1 MNSNCAVFGCTITNR
16 YTTMDTKALRQ
27 KILDLA
33 IHGKLVP
40 QDPNDE
46 PASVLLERIKAE
58 KERLIKEGKI
68 KRSKK
73 SAKTSDTPHYENVPF
88 EVPEGW
94 MWTTLGVIGTWQSG
108 GTPSRSNKSYYG
120 GNIPWLK
127 TGDLNDGYITHIPE
141 FITEEAV
148 VNSSAKLNPV
158 GSVLIAMYGA
168 TIGKLGILTF
178 PATTNQACCACIE
191 YDAIDPMFLF
201 YFLLSQRT
209 AFIAKGG
216 GGAQPNIS
224 KEIIVKTYIP
234 LPPFL
239 EQQRIVAEIERWFS
253 LIDIIENGKND
264 LQNIIK
270 QTKNKILD
278 LAIHGKLVS
287 QDPNDEPAIELLK
300 RINPGF
306 TPCDN
311 GHYTNLPKGW
321 AICKLS
327 DLCRIE
333 NGFAFSSNDYKS
345 QGIPLVR
352 ISNITHN
359 TIDITDCVYV
369 EGITDNKFKISKGDL
384 LIAMSGATTGKMG
397 VYLFDEIAYLNQ
409 RVGNIKILN
418 KSSLFPDYRNIYM
431 QSKVDEI
438 LKIAYGGAQPN
449 ISASVIGNFDF
460 PLPPYKEQI
469 RIVETVQRIFDQL
482 DVITESL

>member
-1 MNSNCAVFGCTITNR
+1 MVF
-16 YTTMDTKALRQ
+16 KLRRGFF
-27 KILDLA
+27 LSFSL
-33 IHGKLVP
+33 
-40 QDPNDE
+40 
-46 PASVLLERIKAE
+46 
-58 KERLIKEGKI
+58 
-68 KRSKK
+68 
-73 SAKTSDTPHYENVPF
+73 SDTPHYENVPF

-369 EGITDNKFKISKGDL
+369 EGITDDKFKISKGDL

-482 DVITESL
+482 DTITESL

>member
-1 MNSNCAVFGCTITNR
+1 MVF
-16 YTTMDTKALRQ
+16 KLRRGFF
-27 KILDLA
+27 LSFSL
-33 IHGKLVP
+33 
-40 QDPNDE
+40 
-46 PASVLLERIKAE
+46 
-58 KERLIKEGKI
+58 
-68 KRSKK
+68 
-73 SAKTSDTPHYENVPF
+73 SDTPHYENVPF

-108 GTPSRSNKSYYG
+108 ETPSRSNKSYYG

-311 GHYTNLPKGW
+311 GHYTQLPEGWTVAPMQVLCSLVDGDKQNGIERTNLDVKYLRGERD
-321 AICKLS
+321 AKTLTS
-327 DLCRIE
+327 
-333 NGFAFSSNDYKS
+333 GK
-345 QGIPLVR
+345 
-352 ISNITHN
+352 
-359 TIDITDCVYV
+359 YV
-369 EGITDNKFKISKGDL
+369 TANSL
-384 LIAMSGATTGKMG
+384 LILVDGENSGEVFRTPIDGYQGSTFKQLLINENMNEEY
-397 VYLFDEIAYLNQ
+397 VLQIINLHRKVLRESK
-409 RVGNIKILN
+409 VGSAIPHLN
-418 KSSLFPDYRNIYM
+418 KKLFKAIEVPIP
-431 QSKVDEI
+431 S
-438 LKIAYGGAQPN
+438 
-449 ISASVIGNFDF
+449 
-460 PLPPYKEQI
+460 YKEQQ
-469 RIVETVQRIFDQL
+469 RIVMAINIAFKQL
-482 DVITESL
+482 DLITESL

>member
-1 MNSNCAVFGCTITNR
+1 MVF
-16 YTTMDTKALRQ
+16 KLRRGFF
-27 KILDLA
+27 LSFSL
-33 IHGKLVP
+33 
-40 QDPNDE
+40 
-46 PASVLLERIKAE
+46 
-58 KERLIKEGKI
+58 
-68 KRSKK
+68 
-73 SAKTSDTPHYENVPF
+73 SDTPHYENVPF

-369 EGITDNKFKISKGDL
+369 EGITDNKFKISKEDL

-482 DVITESL
+482 DTITESL

>member
-1 MNSNCAVFGCTITNR
+1 MVF
-16 YTTMDTKALRQ
+16 KLRRGFF
-27 KILDLA
+27 LSFSL
-33 IHGKLVP
+33 
-40 QDPNDE
+40 
-46 PASVLLERIKAE
+46 
-58 KERLIKEGKI
+58 
-68 KRSKK
+68 
-73 SAKTSDTPHYENVPF
+73 SDTPHYENVPF

-469 RIVETVQRIFDQL
+469 RIVETVRRIFDQL
-482 DVITESL
+482 DTITESL

>member
-1 MNSNCAVFGCTITNR
+1 
-16 YTTMDTKALRQ
+16 MDTKKLRQ

-40 QDPNDE
+40 QDPTDE

-88 EVPEGW
+88 EIPNNWVWTTVAEISKSILYGVNESAKICGAYKLLRITDIQEDNVDWDTVPFTNYDESKVGVYLLEENDILFARTGATVGKSYLVKGLCESSIYASYLIRVQTFKEILPQYVKYFFESGFYW
-94 MWTTLGVIGTWQSG
+94 EQIERGSVGIGQPNVNGTTLGNLRL
-108 GTPSRSNKSYYG
+108 P
-120 GNIPWLK
+120 IPPI
-127 TGDLNDGYITHIPE
+127 N
-141 FITEEAV
+141 
-148 VNSSAKLNPV
+148 
-158 GSVLIAMYGA
+158 
-168 TIGKLGILTF
+168 
-178 PATTNQACCACIE
+178 
-191 YDAIDPMFLF
+191 
-201 YFLLSQRT
+201 
-209 AFIAKGG
+209 
-216 GGAQPNIS
+216 
-224 KEIIVKTYIP
+224 
-234 LPPFL
+234 
-239 EQQRIVAEIERWFS
+239 EQERIVSELKKWIAVITSIEA
-253 LIDIIENGKND
+253 NKND
-264 LQNIIK
+264 LQGYIESAK
-270 QTKNKILD
+270 SKILD
-278 LAIHGKLVS
+278 LALHGKLVP
-287 QDPNDEPAIELLK
+287 QDPNDEPAVDLLR
-300 RINPGF
+300 RINPKF

-311 GHYTNLPKGW
+311 GHYENLPSGW
-321 AICKLS
+321 AMCKLS

-333 NGFAFSSNDYKS
+333 NGFAFSSNDYKT

-352 ISNITHN
+352 ISNIIHN
-359 TIDITDCVYV
+359 TIDITDCAYI
-369 EGITDNKFKISKGDL
+369 EGVTDNKFKISKGDL

-397 VYLFDEIAYLNQ
+397 VYPFDETAYLNQ

-418 KSSLFPDYRNIYM
+418 KSLLSPDYRNTYM

-469 RIVETVQRIFDQL
+469 RIVETVQRIFGQL

>member
-1 MNSNCAVFGCTITNR
+1 
-16 YTTMDTKALRQ
+16 MDTKKLRQ

-73 SAKTSDTPHYENVPF
+73 RTKTSDTPHYENVPYV
-88 EVPEGW
+88 VPEGW
-94 MWTTLGVIGTWQSG
+94 VWTTLGNIGVWQSG

-127 TGDLNDGYITHIPE
+127 TGDLNDGVITSIPE
-141 FITEEAV
+141 SITEEAV
-148 VNSSAKLNPV
+148 ANSSAKINPE

-191 YDAIDPMFLF
+191 YFAITQYYLF
-201 YFLLSQRT
+201 YFLLSQRDM
-209 AFIAKGG
+209 FISKGG

-224 KEIIVKTYIP
+224 KEIIVNTAIP
-234 LPPFL
+234 LPPFA
-239 EQQRIVAEIERWFS
+239 EQERIVTEIESWFA
-253 LIDIIENGKND
+253 LINEIENSQTN
-264 LQNIIK
+264 LQTLIK
-270 QTKNKILD
+270 QTRSKILD
-278 LAIHGKLVS
+278 LAIHGKLVP
-287 QDPNDEPAIELLK
+287 QDPNDEPASELLK
-300 RINPGF
+300 RINSSF
-306 TPCDN
+306 TTCDN
-311 GHYTNLPKGW
+311 AHYTNLPAGW
-321 AICKLS
+321 AMCKLS
-327 DLCRIE
+327 DLCKIE
-333 NGFAFSSNDYKS
+333 NGFAFSSDDYKS

-359 TIDITDCVYV
+359 TIDITDCAYI
-369 EGITDNKFKISKGDL
+369 EGITDDKFKISKGDL

-397 VYLFDEIAYLNQ
+397 VYPFDETAYLNQ

-418 KSSLFPDYRNIYM
+418 KSSLYSNYRNTYM

-449 ISASVIGNFDF
+449 ISASIIGNFDF

-469 RIVETVQRIFDQL
+469 RIVETAQRIFDQL

>member
-369 EGITDNKFKISKGDL
+369 EGITANKFKISKGDL

-482 DVITESL
+482 DTITESL